1 MQHSLQGGTI
11 GNHRVAGSL
20 PWRNHLSFAN
30 RLLAYGFFLSLLSG
44 ACIAADAH
52 TSLYVAP
59 NGDDSNPGTIEKPLR
74 TIQHAAD
81 IAKPGATVNLR
92 AGSYCQRLAV
102 TISGSAQQ
110 GFITFRSQPGEHAIL
125 DGGCLTPP
133 TGESNLVR
141 LTNVSF
147 VRIEELEIRNYRTS
161 DFGSVP
167 GGIRVFGGGSH
178 IEILHNNVHHIEQ
191 NSPRRLRPGSGA
203 NGFGI
208 SVYGTDAKTPISDLV
223 IDGNDVHHLKTG
235 SSESLVVN
243 GNVAGFRITKNTVHD
258 NNNIGIDVIGF
269 EHTAPDPA
277 VDRARD
283 GVVSENLVYSI
294 TARGNPAYGETPDS
308 DGIYVDGGTRI
319 LIERNVIHD
328 ADFGIEL
335 ASEHRVGSTS
345 HIIARNNLIYS
356 CHAPG
361 FAIGGYDEKRGT
373 TEDVVIVNNT
383 LYKNDTWKTGQG
395 EVLMQFYMRN
405 NVFKNNIVYIGD
417 HGLAMTSKSG
427 RMDGGAPTVTMDHNI
442 YYFPSGSKAVKW
454 SFDTKNYSSFE
465 EYVAA
470 TGNDQ
475 KSQFADPQFVDVNA
489 HDFHLR
495 PDSPARNGGEDLG
508 SAMVGDQDLDGHPR
522 VREKKI
528 DIGCYE
534 TP

>member
-1 MQHSLQGGTI
+1 LRSI
-11 GNHRVAGSL
+11 
-20 PWRNHLSFAN
+20 N
-30 RLLAYGFFLSLLSG
+30 RLVVHGFLILVLSG
-44 ACIAADAH
+44 AGIAAGAGSDP
-52 TSLYVAP
+52 SLYVAN
-59 NGDDSNPGTIEKPLR
+59 NGDDSNPGTMEKPLR

-81 IAKPGATVNLR
+81 IAKPGNTVNVR
-92 AGSYCQRLAV
+92 EGSYCQQLAV
-102 TISGSAQQ
+102 KVSGNAEQ

-133 TGESNLVR
+133 AGESNMVR

-147 VRIEELEIRNYRTS
+147 VRIEGLEIRNYRTS

-178 IEILHNNVHHIEQ
+178 IEILHNDVHHIEQ
-191 NSPRRLRPGSGA
+191 NSARRLRPGSGA

-208 SVYGTDAKTPISDLV
+208 SVYGTDGATPISDLV

-269 EHTAPDPA
+269 ERTAPDPA

-283 GVVSENLVYSI
+283 GVVSENLVYNI

-383 LYKNDTWKTGQG
+383 LYRNDTWKTGQG
-395 EVLMQFYMRN
+395 EFLMQFYMRN
-405 NVFKNNIVYIGD
+405 NVFKNNIVYVGE

-427 RMDGGAPTVTMDHNI
+427 RMEDGAPTVTMDHNI

-454 SFDTKNYSSFE
+454 TFDKKDYSSFE
-465 EYVAA
+465 EYVAGA
-470 TGNDQ
+470 GNDRN
-475 KSQFADPQFVDVNA
+475 SRFADPRFVDADA
-489 HDFHLR
+489 HDFHIR
-495 PDSPARNGGEDLG
+495 ADSPARNGGEDLG
-508 SAMVGDQDLDGHPR
+508 SAKVGDQDLEGRPR

-528 DIGCYE
+528 DVGCYE